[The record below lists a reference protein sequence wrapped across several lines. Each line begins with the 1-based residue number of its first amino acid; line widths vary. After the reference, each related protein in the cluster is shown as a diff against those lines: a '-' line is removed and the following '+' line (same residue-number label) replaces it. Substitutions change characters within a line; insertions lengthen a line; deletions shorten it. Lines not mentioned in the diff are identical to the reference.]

1 MQRVLRTSNRR
12 IHPTAS
18 RFKLRDR
25 LFLAL
30 ALSVVLL
37 ILTFVLF
44 DQDYAAVEQRPETLP
59 GAPVHA
65 VQGWA
70 GEFENLMAAKYFSP
84 EWVKGLGEFGQTG
97 SADQGIVSLSLRYP
111 TGYRIH
117 DFISGIINISDVQ
130 DFDIVESY
138 ENLNPRGF
146 GLAFSTDQGDV
157 IQLKFRED
165 AKLEW
170 LSGKLA
176 IIIDDF
182 GYRMDEVLETFLNLS
197 EPIAIAVIPGTE
209 FAKQVAKRAREA
221 GKDVII
227 HLPMEPLQGKVEN
240 DGYTVFTGMSQDE
253 IDAVVGRA
261 LKDVP
266 GAIGINNHMGSKAT
280 ADRETMARL
289 MQSLQKHDLLF
300 VDSITN
306 RSSVA
311 YQEARRKGL
320 GALKLTTYLDNE
332 ENPAS
337 IAEVLSNTVTHLP
350 ELDPAVL
357 IGHPREQTSRLLPAE
372 MKRWAAKGIAFVS
385 IRDLL
390 ENP

>member
-18 RFKLRDR
+18 RFKLQDR
-25 LFLAL
+25 LLLAL

-84 EWVKGLGEFGQTG
+84 EWVKGLGEFGQAR
-97 SADQGIVSLSLRYP
+97 SADQDIVSLSLRYP

-170 LSGKLA
+170 LSGKIA

-182 GYRMDEVLETFLNLS
+182 GYRLDEVLETFLNLS
-197 EPIAIAVIPGTE
+197 EPITIAVIPGTE
-209 FAKQVAKRAREA
+209 FSKQVAERAREA

-227 HLPMEPLQGKVEN
+227 HLPMEPLKEKVEN

-266 GAIGINNHMGSKAT
+266 AAIGINNHMGSKAT
-280 ADRETMARL
+280 ADRETMSRL

-311 YQEARRKGL
+311 YQEARRKDL

-372 MKRWAAKGIAFVS
+372 MKRWAAKGISFVS